1 MQQLQ
6 DKSLNGDIVLSF
18 KLELEEEKRVNEFL
32 SEKNKWERINMWN
45 IGRGSD
51 PLERING
58 ETQLKVQ
65 QRD

>member
-32 SEKNKWERINMWN
+32 SEKNK
-45 IGRGSD
+45 
-51 PLERING
+51 
-58 ETQLKVQ
+58 
-65 QRD
+65 